1 MNYTL
6 EEIRKHKNKIYDLS
20 NKLINTFDINQEI
33 MVNNEIKYEAEC
45 LLSLL
50 NIKKNEINNI
60 NNQNNINFNMNNNFQ
75 QMDNQPIVFEQQQQ
89 MMIAQQMALMQ
100 QQMMAQQQEAM
111 RQEQM
116 NNILNN
122 IQNKNENKFNTNIE
136 LSLYF
141 KQNWE
146 HKPPIYIECNSKDKV
161 SDIIEKYR
169 NKAND
174 YDDSKKFI
182 FNARNLNP
190 SLSLVEAGI
199 KNNSNIF
206 VCRSKGI
213 KRITDDR
220 NS

>member
-6 EEIRKHKNKIYDLS
+6 EEIRKHKNKINELS
-20 NKLINTFDINQEI
+20 NKLINIFDINEEI
-33 MVNNEIKYEAEC
+33 MINNEIKNETEC

-50 NIKKNEINNI
+50 NIKKNEISNI
-60 NNQNNINFNMNNNFQ
+60 NNQNNMNCNMNNNFQ
-75 QMDNQPIVFEQQQQ
+75 QMNHQQMIYEQQQQ
-89 MMIAQQMALMQ
+89 MMDQFPFQQN
-100 QQMMAQQQEAM
+100 MMAQQQAM
-111 RQEQM
+111 RQAQI
-116 NNILNN
+116 NNMLNSIGN
-122 IQNKNENKFNTNIE
+122 DNNQKIIFVIFRATDIIAPVTVQ
-136 LSLYF
+136 
-141 KQNWE
+141 
-146 HKPPIYIECNSKDKV
+146 CNPEEKV
-161 SDIIEKYR
+161 SDIIGKYR
-169 NKAND
+169 NKVND

>member
-100 QQMMAQQQEAM
+100 QQMMVQQQEAM

-122 IQNKNENKFNTNIE
+122 IQNKNEKNYNKNFV
-136 LSLYF
+136 LSLWF
-141 KQNWE
+141 KQCWGD
-146 HKPPIYIECNSKDKV
+146 IYKINCNFKDKV

-169 NKAND
+169 NKAKD
-174 YDDSKKFI
+174 YDENIDFI
-182 FNARNLNP
+182 FNAKRLEP
-190 SLSLVEAGI
+190 SYSVGESGL
-199 KNNSNIF
+199 KHNS
-206 VCRSKGI
+206 
-213 KRITDDR
+213 RISVVR
-220 NS
+220 IGE

>member
-122 IQNKNENKFNTNIE
+122 IQNKNEKNYNKNFV
-136 LSLYF
+136 LSLRF
-141 KQNWE
+141 KQCWGDIHQDKSLFAIN
-146 HKPPIYIECNSKDKV
+146 CNFKDKV

-169 NKAND
+169 NKAKD
-174 YDDSKKFI
+174 YDENIDFI
-182 FNARNLNP
+182 FNAKRLEP
-190 SLSLVEAGI
+190 SYSVGESGLE
-199 KNNSNIF
+199 NNSQIS
-206 VCRSKGI
+206 VV
-213 KRITDDR
+213 RIGDLK
-220 NS
+220 N

>member
-122 IQNKNENKFNTNIE
+122 IQNKNENKFNTNFE
-136 LSLYF
+136 LYLFF
-141 KQNWE
+141 KQNWG
-146 HKPPIYIECNSKDKV
+146 HKPPILIECNFKDKV

-169 NKAND
+169 NKAKD
-174 YDDSKKFI
+174 YDENRDFI
-182 FNARNLNP
+182 FNAKRLEP
-190 SLSLVEAGI
+190 SYSVGESGLVH
-199 KNNSNIF
+199 NSQIY
-206 VCRSKGI
+206 VVRTGDLK
-213 KRITDDR
+213 
-220 NS
+220 

>member
-6 EEIRKHKNKIYDLS
+6 EEIRKHKNKINELS
-20 NKLINTFDINQEI
+20 NKLINIFDINEEI
-33 MVNNEIKYEAEC
+33 MINNEIKNETEC

-50 NIKKNEINNI
+50 NIKKNEISNI
-60 NNQNNINFNMNNNFQ
+60 NNQNNMNCNMNNNFQ
-75 QMDNQPIVFEQQQQ
+75 QMNHQQMIYQQQQQ
-89 MMIAQQMALMQ
+89 MMDQFPFQQN
-100 QQMMAQQQEAM
+100 MMAQQQAM
-111 RQEQM
+111 RQAQI
-116 NNILNN
+116 NNMLNSIGN
-122 IQNKNENKFNTNIE
+122 DNNQKIIFVTFRASDIIAPVTVQ
-136 LSLYF
+136 
-141 KQNWE
+141 
-146 HKPPIYIECNSKDKV
+146 CNPEEKV

-169 NKAND
+169 NKVND

-206 VCRSKGI
+206 VCRIKGI
-213 KRITDDR
+213 KGITDDR

>member
-6 EEIRKHKNKIYDLS
+6 EEIRKHKNKINELS
-20 NKLINTFDINQEI
+20 NKLINIFDINEEI
-33 MVNNEIKYEAEC
+33 MINNEIKNETEC

-50 NIKKNEINNI
+50 NIKKNEINSI
-60 NNQNNINFNMNNNFQ
+60 NNQNNMNCNMNNNFQ
-75 QMDNQPIVFEQQQQ
+75 QMNHQQMIYEQQQQ
-89 MMIAQQMALMQ
+89 MMEQFPFQQN
-100 QQMMAQQQEAM
+100 MMAQQQAM
-111 RQEQM
+111 RQAQI
-116 NNILNN
+116 NNMLNSIGN
-122 IQNKNENKFNTNIE
+122 DNNQKIIFVIFRASDIIAPVTVQ
-136 LSLYF
+136 
-141 KQNWE
+141 
-146 HKPPIYIECNSKDKV
+146 CNPEEKV

-182 FNARNLNP
+182 FNAKNLNP

-206 VCRSKGI
+206 VCRIKGI
-213 KRITDDR
+213 KGITDDR